1 MARRAYGTED
11 KAARR
16 RAILAAAAGL
26 FVAGSGELPPVAQVA
41 EAAGLAKGTVYLY
54 FRTKEEVFSALL
66 QEGWGEVIAL
76 VEEVFA
82 PTPGGGRERV
92 PVFLSRFVAHV
103 AQHPE
108 LLRLDALGHGVLMKN
123 LEPAALAAFK
133 AELFA
138 RVEAGGRGGGAGARS
153 AAGPR
158 RPAPDAH
165 LRPDARAVAVLR
177 RDGRV
182 RLRAARPVRLGLSR
196 RTGRGS
202 GRVLARRARGLTG
215 ALPSRG

>member
-82 PTPGGGRERV
+82 PAPGGGRERV

-138 RVEAGGRGGGAGARS
+138 RVEAGGAAVERALDLPPGRGARLLTRTYGLTRGLWQS
-153 AAGPR
+153 FDETAASGY
-158 RPAPDAH
+158 AP
-165 LRPDARAVAVLR
+165 P
-177 RDGRV
+177 
-182 RLRAARPVRLGLSR
+182 GLY
-196 RTGRGS
+196 GS
-202 GRVLARRARGLTG
+202 GFPGELAEALDEYWRG
-215 ALPSRG
+215 ALAA